1 MNIVI
6 SLVPPHHYDFSC
18 NLLLVVISSSWQIRS
33 SFYFLSSFLSPKQP
47 VKQGRALSSRE
58 PPATIRLLEGN
69 ILPVT
74 SSPSYAHLAFIH
86 PPITHSLT
94 HSHEERKAWMN
105 NRSKGSPANSSPSD
119 RRCCSSSIFPP
130 LLHFSLAGREELPV
144 VASGRPS
151 VSLLNPPAI

>member
-6 SLVPPHHYDFSC
+6 SLVPPHHYDFRLS
-18 NLLLVVISSSWQIRS
+18 LVVISSSWQIRS

-86 PPITHSLT
+86 PPIA

-130 LLHFSLAGREELPV
+130 LHFSLAGREELPV